1 MLLKEEVAGIAVKI
15 QDVAKKAGVS
25 ISTVSRVLNGYKH
38 VSDELK
44 DKVTKAVEE
53 LEYRPNQVAR
63 SLASQRTNL
72 IGIIVP
78 DLTNHYYSRMIS
90 SIEEYASE
98 RNYNIVVCNIKENLD
113 KEVRY
118 LNVLKEMWADGII
131 LMHEKVDERTKE
143 MLKAYKIP
151 VVLASVKIDGLKVPS
166 VNIDDYHAAYDATN
180 YLIQKGHERIGII
193 AGDMQDITAG
203 QQRYRGFIDALK
215 GHGIKQNPLYMRE
228 GKFKIEDGYQA
239 MDDILDNSQVKP
251 TAIFAVSDSMA
262 IGAMN
267 CAIDRGYQVPDDISI
282 IGFDNIDLAA
292 AVRPRLTTVNQPAEE
307 IGRQSMKTL
316 IALIN
321 GKNTKKDIIL
331 DHSIVEGSTCKEVK

>member
-1 MLLKEEVAGIAVKI
+1 MIAVKI

-25 ISTVSRVLNGYKH
+25 ISTVSRVLNDYKH
-38 VSDELK
+38 VSSDLK
-44 DKVTKAVEE
+44 DKVMKAVEE

-63 SLASQRTNL
+63 SLASQKTSL

-98 RNYNIVVCNIKENLD
+98 RNYNIVVCNIKENLN

-118 LNVLKEMWADGII
+118 LNVLKEMWAEGII
-131 LMHEKVDERTKE
+131 LMHEKIDQQTKE
-143 MLKAYKIP
+143 MLKAYNIP
-151 VVLASVKIDGLKVPS
+151 VVLASVKIDELNVSS
-166 VNIDDYHAAYDATN
+166 VNIDDYKAAYDATT
-180 YLIQKGHERIGII
+180 YLVQKGHKRIGII
-193 AGDMQDITAG
+193 AGDMRDITAG
-203 QQRYRGFIDALK
+203 QLRYRGFVEALK
-215 GHGIKQNPLYMRE
+215 ENEIDINPLYIKE

-239 MDDILDNSQVKP
+239 MDEIFESCEDVP

-267 CAIDRGYQVPDDISI
+267 CAIDRGYRVPDDISI

-307 IGRQSMKTL
+307 IGQISVKIL
-316 IALIN
+316 IDMIN
-321 GKNTKKDIIL
+321 GKVSEQEIIL
-331 DHSIVEGSTCKEVK
+331 SHSIVEGNTCKDIK